1 MKQKAAVHLQ
11 KARARAGWL
20 PLAAA
25 MLAIASCATSVTNP
39 SIHSLTTQPDTTASS
54 SEIAPT
60 DRLTTTVTYQGGQER
75 FDPLPKDYQP
85 KIEAA
90 QAFSA
95 FAKSVDPSSLGTN
108 ENPIILLAAYTNF
121 TTGKH
126 ATFVTGTMDPI
137 AAAKSDEAS
146 KPWWTGVPVWY
157 IRYLHVPMVS
167 MGPPPAPG
175 QTYQT
180 PKTVIQ
186 EMVVPV
192 SAETGQVLMMENAS
206 ADQTPTSWPPPADGN
221 GDTAKSSAAKVH
233 QSATSVQTTR

>member
-1 MKQKAAVHLQ
+1 MNERARAHLQ
-11 KARARAGWL
+11 ATLATAGWL
-20 PLAAA
+20 PLAVAVL
-25 MLAIASCATSVTNP
+25 MVASCATNVTNP
-39 SIHSLTTQPDTTASS
+39 STQPLTTQADATTSS

-60 DRLTTTVTYQGGQER
+60 DRLTATVTYQGGQER
-75 FDPLPKDYQP
+75 FDPLPADYQP
-85 KIEAA
+85 KIGAA

-108 ENPIILLAAYTNF
+108 EKPTILLASYTNF

-137 AAAKSDEAS
+137 AAARSDEAS
-146 KPWWTGVPVWY
+146 KPWWTAVPVWY
-157 IRYLHVPMVS
+157 IRYLHVPMVAAG
-167 MGPPPAPG
+167 GPAAPT

-186 EMVVPV
+186 EMVIPV

-206 ADQTPTSWPPPADGN
+206 ADQTPTSWSPPADGK
-221 GDTAKSSAAKVH
+221 GDTAKSSAGTVH
-233 QSATSVQTTR
+233 QQPTSLQATH